1 MGREQDWKEIEKSQ
15 MNYEQNLKDQYK
27 GVDIIKL
34 SKENRKTVH
43 KVKKI
48 NAQADKIVKALLIS
62 YVIFLIL
69 LTIFGTYIYVAYLN
83 NLKNRVDIDFITDLK
98 ECYGVNAKIVSE
110 DIDKYANGK
119 YVVKSKEK
127 IMQLTKDYL
136 PDLSAET
143 TAKQISD
150 DYLHGSGD
158 GRWHAGNGI

>member
-69 LTIFGTYIYVAYLN
+69 LTFSQIQLLFINIFNNPQTSKLIVFDLN
-83 NLKNRVDIDFITDLK
+83 VIR
-98 ECYGVNAKIVSE
+98 
-110 DIDKYANGK
+110 
-119 YVVKSKEK
+119 
-127 IMQLTKDYL
+127 
-136 PDLSAET
+136 
-143 TAKQISD
+143 
-150 DYLHGSGD
+150 
-158 GRWHAGNGI
+158 